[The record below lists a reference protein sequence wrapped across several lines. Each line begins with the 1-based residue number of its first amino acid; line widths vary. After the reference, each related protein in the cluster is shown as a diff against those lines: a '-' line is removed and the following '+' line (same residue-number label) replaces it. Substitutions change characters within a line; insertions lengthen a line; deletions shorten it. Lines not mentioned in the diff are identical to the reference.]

1 MNHSITINNADGHNS
16 PNICRTART
25 ALAAIAI
32 LLCLIAPLHSSALD
46 LKLQSVGVRAQVGEK
61 SHVIG
66 ALQPESFRES
76 DVEAVFGL
84 PWEHP
89 FPNAWEVRARLVTHA
104 GVLKGQ
110 SNSALVIA
118 AIPTITLGTKRG
130 SFLIDTGLGLAYLSR
145 HRFDLQDFGGPLQF
159 ALTLGMEVPLFDNIA
174 AGYRFMHYSDAGFYA
189 PGTIGADMHM
199 VELLYRF

>member
-1 MNHSITINNADGHNS
+1 MHILHPMLMITIA
-16 PNICRTART
+16 ARIAVT
-25 ALAAIAI
+25 LTMAFLAT
-32 LLCLIAPLHSSALD
+32 PLHSQAVD
-46 LKLQSVGVRAQVGEK
+46 MELQSVGVRLQIGEK

-76 DVEAVFGL
+76 DVEAIFGL
-84 PWEHP
+84 PWERP
-89 FPNAWEVRARLVTHA
+89 LQSGWEARTRLVMHA

-110 SNSALVIA
+110 SDSALVA
-118 AIPTITLGTKRG
+118 VAIPTIALGTQSG

-159 ALTLGMEVPLFDNIA
+159 ALTLGIEVPLHGHIA

>member
-1 MNHSITINNADGHNS
+1 MITIA
-16 PNICRTART
+16 ARI
-25 ALAAIAI
+25 ALTLTMAFLAT
-32 LLCLIAPLHSSALD
+32 PLHSQAVD
-46 LKLQSVGVRAQVGEK
+46 MELQSVGVRLQIGEK

-76 DVEAVFGL
+76 DVEAIFGL
-84 PWEHP
+84 PWERP
-89 FPNAWEVRARLVTHA
+89 LQSGWEARTRLVMHA

-110 SNSALVIA
+110 SDSALVA
-118 AIPTITLGTKRG
+118 VAIPTIALGTQSG

-159 ALTLGMEVPLFDNIA
+159 ALTLGIEVPLFGNIA

>member
-1 MNHSITINNADGHNS
+1 MLTS
-16 PNICRTART
+16 ART
-25 ALAAIAI
+25 HAE
-32 LLCLIAPLHSSALD
+32 D
-46 LKLQSVGVRAQVGEK
+46 LELQSVGIRLQVGEK

-84 PWEHP
+84 PWEHQ
-89 FPNAWEVRARLVTHA
+89 FQSGWEARARLVTHA
-104 GVLKGQ
+104 GVLRGQ
-110 SNSALVIA
+110 SDSALVA
-118 AIPTITLGTKRG
+118 VAIPTLTLGTQNG

-159 ALTLGMEVPLFDNIA
+159 ALTLGIEVPLFQNYA

>member
-1 MNHSITINNADGHNS
+1 MPRSFPNMRISLANWFAVTLLMPPPALTHAAD
-16 PNICRTART
+16 
-25 ALAAIAI
+25 LE
-32 LLCLIAPLHSSALD
+32 
-46 LKLQSVGVRAQVGEK
+46 LQSVGIRLQVGEK

-76 DVEAVFGL
+76 DVEAVFSL
-84 PWEHP
+84 PWQYP
-89 FPNAWEVRARLVTHA
+89 LRSSWEARARLVTHA

-110 SNSALVIA
+110 SNSALVA
-118 AIPTITLGTKRG
+118 VAIPTLALGTQSG

-159 ALTLGMEVPLFDNIA
+159 ALTLGIEVQIYRHIT